1 MMDISMDY
9 RVLGGVATN
18 CYLLKNNT
26 DRQCVLIDPADSHDK
41 IKEMIAQ
48 SGCTLKGILLTHG
61 HYDHM
66 LAAAAV
72 RENYHVPLCAGEA
85 EKALLA
91 DAAWNLSGAMGG
103 KPVTLDA
110 ERWLTDG
117 EMLAI
122 AGLQIQVIATPGH
135 TPGGVSYYV
144 PEGSMLFSGD
154 TLFAESVGRTD
165 FPGGSMSALVH
176 SVKEKLFVLPEDTK
190 VFPGHGEQTTIAY
203 EKKYNPYCC

>member
-18 CYLLKNNT
+18 CYLLKNNA
-26 DRQCVLIDPADSHDK
+26 DRQCVLIDPAASPEQ
-41 IKEMIAQ
+41 IKEMITQ
-48 SGCTLKGILLTHG
+48 SGCMLQGILLTHG

-72 RENYHVPLCAGEA
+72 REVYGVPLCAGQA
-85 EKALLA
+85 EKTLLS
-91 DAAWNLSGAMGG
+91 DAALNLSGIMGG
-103 KPVTLDA
+103 KSVTQDVD
-110 ERWLTDG
+110 RWLADG
-117 EMLAI
+117 ETLLM
-122 AGLQIQVIATPGH
+122 AGIKISVIATPGH

-144 PEGSMLFSGD
+144 PEGGMLFSGD

-176 SVKEKLFVLPEDTK
+176 SVKEKLFALPEETK
-190 VFPGHGEQTTIAY
+190 VYPGHGEQTTIAY

>member
-9 RVLGGVATN
+9 RVLGDVATN
-18 CYLLKNNT
+18 CYLLKNNA
-26 DRQCVLIDPADSHDK
+26 DRQCVLIDPADSPEK
-41 IKEMIAQ
+41 IKEMIEQ
-48 SGCTLKGILLTHG
+48 SGCALKGILLTHG

-72 RENYHVPLCAGEA
+72 RQAYQVPLCAGEA

-91 DAAWNLSGAMGG
+91 DAALNLSGRMGG
-103 KPVTLDA
+103 KPVTQDA
-110 ERWLTDG
+110 DRWLTDG
-117 EMLAI
+117 EMLTT

-144 PEGSMLFSGD
+144 PEGGMLFSGD